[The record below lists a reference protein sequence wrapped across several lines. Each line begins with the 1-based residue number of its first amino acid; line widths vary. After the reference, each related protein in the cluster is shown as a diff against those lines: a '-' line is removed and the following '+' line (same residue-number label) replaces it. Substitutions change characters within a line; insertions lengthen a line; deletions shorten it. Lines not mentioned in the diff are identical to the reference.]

1 MIFLI
6 IKSLQH
12 YYNVFNVN
20 TLRLPSLQLTYTK
33 ANLHHHEKHVNMSN
47 IVTLF
52 YYCHL
57 VAHTLEERRPRIDK
71 KHQNA
76 LFNHSFHNVNL
87 YLDKQCMATKAHFI
101 LSYIFK
107 IFVVRVLSCP
117 YRGSSC

>member
-1 MIFLI
+1 MYNIDIDIYLIRRTQNYDNKMITAI

-57 VAHTLEERRPRIDK
+57 VAHILEGT
-71 KHQNA
+71 A
-76 LFNHSFHNVNL
+76 S
-87 YLDKQCMATKAHFI
+87 
-101 LSYIFK
+101 
-107 IFVVRVLSCP
+107 P
-117 YRGSSC
+117 YRQETSKCTLQPFFP